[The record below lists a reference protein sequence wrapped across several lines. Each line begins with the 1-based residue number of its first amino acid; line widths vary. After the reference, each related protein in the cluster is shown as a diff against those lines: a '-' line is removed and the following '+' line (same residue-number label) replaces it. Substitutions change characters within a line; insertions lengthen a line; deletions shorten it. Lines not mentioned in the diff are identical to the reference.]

1 MAGAAVGRF
10 VPARAGPTSARVAT
24 STSPAVRPRARGTD
38 RALQPLRR
46 AGQGSS
52 PRARDR
58 RIVRLGRIVTIG
70 FIPARGVV
78 QGEELV
84 TVQGEGLF
92 PRARGR
98 RSPSAGSAST

>member
-1 MAGAAVGRF
+1 MNRGIDRQNRWTTVELSPRCAAVY
-10 VPARAGPTSARVAT
+10 
-24 STSPAVRPRARGTD
+24 RPVFRHEFGHV
-38 RALQPLRR
+38 L
-46 AGQGSS
+46 
-52 PRARDR
+52 
-58 RIVRLGRIVTIG
+58 G

-98 RSPSAGSAST
+98 RSSSAGSAST